1 MAVADSAHAQGFAP
15 VARSDARLL
24 ILGSMPGQASLQA
37 QAYYAHPRNAFW
49 RILADVLGF
58 APDLPYADRLMILQA
73 NGIALWDVLA
83 ACHRPGSL
91 DADIDDASMV
101 VNDFAGFLQQHPH
114 ITRVCFNGAKAESS
128 WRKQVQPVL
137 DLSLEFLRLPSTSP
151 AHAGMPYEAKRALW
165 ADALTQQG
173 LPLEG
178 SHSITPNRRMTTVSS
193 EIARQIKERSHEN
206 AHDDCST
213 RC

>member
-1 MAVADSAHAQGFAP
+1 MADSAQAQGFAP
-15 VARSDARLL
+15 VARGDARLL

-58 APDLPYADRLMILQA
+58 STDLPYAARLEALQA

-91 DADIDDASMV
+91 DADIDDASIV

-137 DLSLEFLRLPSTSP
+137 VTSLELLRLPSTSP
-151 AHAGMPYEAKRALW
+151 AHAGMPYEAKRAIW
-165 ADALTQQG
+165 AHALAQQA
-173 LPLEG
+173 L
-178 SHSITPNRRMTTVSS
+178 
-193 EIARQIKERSHEN
+193 A
-206 AHDDCST
+206 
-213 RC
+213 

>member
-1 MAVADSAHAQGFAP
+1 MADNAQAQGFAP
-15 VARSDARLL
+15 VARADARLL

-58 APDLPYADRLMILQA
+58 PAELTYAERLAILQA

-101 VNDFAGFLQQHPH
+101 ANDFAGFLHQHPR
-114 ITRVCFNGAKAESS
+114 ITQICFNGAKAESC
-128 WRKQVQPVL
+128 WRKQVQPLLGNTPVL
-137 DLSLEFLRLPSTSP
+137 SMLRLPSTSP
-151 AHAGMPYEAKRALW
+151 AHAGMPYETKRALW
-165 ADALTQQG
+165 ADAL
-173 LPLEG
+173 
-178 SHSITPNRRMTTVSS
+178 SRRETSQS
-193 EIARQIKERSHEN
+193 A
-206 AHDDCST
+206 
-213 RC
+213 

>member
-1 MAVADSAHAQGFAP
+1 LALTVTEVQLSQGFAP

-37 QAYYAHPRNAFW
+37 QAYYAHPRNSFW

-58 APDLPYADRLMILQA
+58 PPELPYADRLAALQA

-91 DADIDDASMV
+91 DADIDEQSMV
-101 VNDFAGFLQQHPH
+101 VNDFAGFLRQHPL

-128 WRKQVQPVL
+128 WRKRVQPQL
-137 DLSLEFLRLPSTSP
+137 TGNTRELSLLRLPSTSP
-151 AHAGMPYEAKRALW
+151 AHAGMPYEIKRAIW
-165 ADALTQQG
+165 ADALTG
-173 LPLEG
+173 
-178 SHSITPNRRMTTVSS
+178 R
-193 EIARQIKERSHEN
+193 
-206 AHDDCST
+206 
-213 RC
+213 

>member
-1 MAVADSAHAQGFAP
+1 MADSAQARGFAP

-58 APDLPYADRLMILQA
+58 SAELPYADRLAILQA

-83 ACHRPGSL
+83 SCHRPGSL

-114 ITRVCFNGAKAESS
+114 ISRVCFNGAKAESS
-128 WRKQVQPVL
+128 WRKQVQPL
-137 DLSLEFLRLPSTSP
+137 LGSTRTLPLLRLPSTSP
-151 AHAGMPYEAKRALW
+151 AHAGMPYETKRAIW
-165 ADALTQQG
+165 VDALAQQA
-173 LPLEG
+173 LAQRD
-178 SHSITPNRRMTTVSS
+178 RRS
-193 EIARQIKERSHEN
+193 K
-206 AHDDCST
+206 
-213 RC
+213 

>member
-1 MAVADSAHAQGFAP
+1 LAIADNAQAQGFAP

-58 APDLPYADRLMILQA
+58 PAELPYAERLLILQA

-91 DADIDDASMV
+91 DADIDDASIV

-114 ITRVCFNGAKAESS
+114 IRRVCFNGAKAEQS
-128 WRKQVQPVL
+128 WRKQVQPLL
-137 DLSLEFLRLPSTSP
+137 DLPLELLRLPSTSP
-151 AHAGMPYEAKRALW
+151 AHAGMPYEAKRATW
-165 ADALTQQG
+165 ANALTQQSLAQRG
-173 LPLEG
+173 R
-178 SHSITPNRRMTTVSS
+178 HIR
-193 EIARQIKERSHEN
+193 
-206 AHDDCST
+206 
-213 RC
+213 

>member
-1 MAVADSAHAQGFAP
+1 MAIADNAQAQGFAP

-58 APDLPYADRLMILQA
+58 PAELPYAERLLILQA

-91 DADIDDASMV
+91 DADIDDASIV

-114 ITRVCFNGAKAESS
+114 ITRICFNGAKADSS
-128 WRKQVQPVL
+128 WRKQVQPLL
-137 DLSLEFLRLPSTSP
+137 DLPLELLRLPSTSP
-151 AHAGMPYEAKRALW
+151 AHAGMPYEAKRAIW
-165 ADALTQQG
+165 TEALV
-173 LPLEG
+173 PF
-178 SHSITPNRRMTTVSS
+178 
-193 EIARQIKERSHEN
+193 
-206 AHDDCST
+206 
-213 RC
+213 

>member
-1 MAVADSAHAQGFAP
+1 MAIADNAQAHVFAP

-49 RILADVLGF
+49 PILADVLGF
-58 APDLPYADRLMILQA
+58 SPDLPYAERLLILQA

-91 DADIDDASMV
+91 DADIDDASIV

-137 DLSLEFLRLPSTSP
+137 TTPHRAPEFELLRLPSTSP
-151 AHAGMPYEAKRALW
+151 AHAGMPYETKRAIW
-165 ADALTQQG
+165 AEALV
-173 LPLEG
+173 P
-178 SHSITPNRRMTTVSS
+178 I
-193 EIARQIKERSHEN
+193 
-206 AHDDCST
+206 
-213 RC
+213 